1 MDNIFQWHFFW
12 QHLFSLNP
20 NYWGS
25 LGCTISMAVIAQVLG
40 ILIGAVISV
49 GRLAKARWARS
60 LAGFYVWFLRGIP
73 ELVLLVLLFTGL
85 SAAGIF
91 RFADI
96 SLGGLTIAGNYQ
108 AAIVAFALREGAY
121 MAEIIRTG
129 VQSVDRRQLEAARAL
144 GMDRQTILRR
154 IIVPQALRV
163 IVPPLGND
171 FNVMLKVTTLA
182 SVIGVQDLLLSTQ
195 TFASSNFRV
204 FELFIGLAI
213 NYLVLT
219 TVWSFVQSLIESRL
233 SEYESEPGARNLLQR
248 VWGHLVGAAPA
259 REVAA

>member
-1 MDNIFQWHFFW
+1 MESIFQWDFFW
-12 QHLFSLNP
+12 HHLFSLNP

-25 LGCTISMAVIAQVLG
+25 LGCTISMAVIAQVIG
-40 ILIGAVISV
+40 ILIGAVISA
-49 GRLAKARWARS
+49 GRLAKSRWARS

-96 SLGGLTIAGNYQ
+96 QLGGLTLAGNYQ

-144 GMDRQTILRR
+144 GMNRRTILRR
-154 IIVPQALRV
+154 ITVPQALRV

-204 FELFIGLAI
+204 FELFIGLAV
-213 NYLVLT
+213 NYLILT
-219 TVWSFVQSLIESRL
+219 TAWSIVQSIIETKL
-233 SEYESEPGARNLLQR
+233 SAYESQPGARNLLQR
-248 VWGHLVGAAPA
+248 VRSHLTGAAPTQ
-259 REVAA
+259 EAAA